1 MNLIDDCCGVS
12 FFHVCFSLRHILSI
26 SIPPMSNPQPPTDSQ
41 CVHHPPI
48 LSREVNQ
55 LQLLVQ
61 DCRARIPP
69 SPSVQEL
76 STDGECSPSNDAI
89 AGHPA
94 MQLRCKRDFTDGEAM
109 CQEHLMSSED
119 EDLISGNEDVNLE
132 QPWYISGEYRKV
144 CVGGHIEHI
153 WVRHDQAVWCGWKGE
168 EWLNCPGAPPNR
180 WDKHTSSEQC
190 ALNAKER
197 QLVMKKV
204 SLEKKMVWLKK
215 KIWLRQWR
223 IFNTLSKRKSNGD
236 AEKMMFKAKRMMV
249 KAKDMLLKTQRM
261 KTTFPKRAIPGD
273 MNMSKVQAF
282 IDLQVGAV
290 AKLETTSLSNVNM
303 DGIAG

>member
-1 MNLIDDCCGVS
+1 M
-12 FFHVCFSLRHILSI
+12 CFSLRQIWSI
-26 SIPPMSNPQPPTDSQ
+26 FIPPMLNPQPPTDSQ

-55 LQLLVQ
+55 LQLSEPLKTRA
-61 DCRARIPP
+61 CRARIP
-69 SPSVQEL
+69 SSTSVQEL

-153 WVRHDQAVWCGWKGE
+153 YVRHDQVVWCGWKGE
-168 EWLNCPGAPPNR
+168 EWSNCPGAPPNR
-180 WDKHTSSEQC
+180 WDNTHQFRTMRIECEGETACHEEGVAGEENGVAEEENMASSVANLQHAVEAQ
-190 ALNAKER
+190 
-197 QLVMKKV
+197 
-204 SLEKKMVWLKK
+204 
-215 KIWLRQWR
+215 IQW
-223 IFNTLSKRKSNGD
+223 
-236 AEKMMFKAKRMMV
+236 
-249 KAKDMLLKTQRM
+249 
-261 KTTFPKRAIPGD
+261 
-273 MNMSKVQAF
+273 
-282 IDLQVGAV
+282 
-290 AKLETTSLSNVNM
+290 
-303 DGIAG
+303 